1 MARYDS
7 RVSTP
12 KSKTITYVLAIEGVE
27 HRFDVEIERP
37 STAKRG
43 SLPVWTALEHE
54 RCPNCPLP
62 LGDDAACPPA
72 ADLAPVVDRFSQ
84 LTSIARANVRV
95 ETPEREV
102 RKETDAQTALSA
114 LMGVIMATS
123 GCPILRRLK
132 PLATM
137 HLPFATAAETI
148 HRTLGVH
155 LVRALI
161 DGKPADIEELRKYY
175 DDVETL
181 NFAFMTRLRT
191 AASKDASLN
200 ALVVLQANGAL
211 VSVSLEDGMRRV
223 RSMYAD

>member
-1 MARYDS
+1 MTTTGKR
-7 RVSTP
+7 
-12 KSKTITYVLAIEGVE
+12 ITYVLSIDGVE
-27 HRFDVEIERP
+27 HRFDVDLDRP
-37 STAKRG
+37 STSRRG

-54 RCPNCPLP
+54 RCPHCPLP
-62 LGDDAACPPA
+62 LGDDAACPAA
-72 ADLAPVVDRFSQ
+72 ADLAPVVERFSQ
-84 LTSIARANVRV
+84 LSSIARASVRV

-102 RKETDAQTALSA
+102 RKETDAQIALSA

-161 DGKPADIEELRKYY
+161 DGKPADIHELRQYY
-175 DDVETL
+175 DDVDTL

-191 AASKDASLN
+191 AAEKDASLN
-200 ALVVLQANGAL
+200 ALIVLQSGSAL

-223 RSMYAD
+223 RSMYDD

>member
-1 MARYDS
+1 MA
-7 RVSTP
+7 
-12 KSKTITYVLAIEGVE
+12 KLKAKTITYVLTIEGVE
-27 HRFDVEIERP
+27 HSFDVQIERAP
-37 STAKRG
+37 SLKRG
-43 SLPVWTALEHE
+43 ALPVWTALEHE
-54 RCPNCPLP
+54 RCSNCPLP

-72 ADLAPVVDRFSQ
+72 ADLAPVVDRFSK
-84 LTSIARANVRV
+84 LSSIARADVRV
-95 ETPEREV
+95 VTPEREV

-161 DGKPADIEELRKYY
+161 DGKPADLEELRRLY
-175 DDVETL
+175 DDIDTL

-191 AASKDASLN
+191 AAEKDASLN
-200 ALVVLQANGAL
+200 ALVVLQAGGAL

-223 RSMYAD
+223 RSMYED